1 MVTPDSPHF
10 ESTMRETS
18 AAGAGAANSALPVIR
33 IFDTTLRDGE
43 QSPGASL
50 NLKEKLEIARVLD
63 QMGVDIIE
71 AGFPITSQGDFE
83 AVSAISAE
91 ISNAAVAGLAR
102 CTENDVRRAGE
113 AVKHA
118 KRGRV
123 HVFCAT
129 SKIHREFKLKKAKDQ
144 IIRMTRDNVSLAR
157 TFVEDV
163 EFSPEDASRTEL
175 DYLAEVVQAAIEAGA
190 TTINCPDTVGFT
202 TPAEYRAMFEYL
214 IKHVPGAD
222 RVIFSAHCHNDL
234 GMAVAN
240 SLAGVQGGARQV
252 ECTINGI
259 GERAGNASL
268 EEIVMALKTRHDVYP
283 FATRI
288 NTRKLV
294 PISRLVSSLTGLHV
308 QRNKAIVGEN
318 AFAHESGI
326 HQDGMLKHKST
337 YEIMVPADV
346 GWAQSRNVLGK
357 HSGRHAFKTRLE
369 ELSYRLTETELNA
382 SFEKFKTLCDKKKE
396 IYDEDLEAIVED
408 QLENAEQLFRLKSLQ
423 VIAAT
428 QGTPTAT
435 VTLIDSAGHEVTD
448 AATGDGPI
456 DAMFAVIQRITHVSA
471 QLVNYEVRSVTAGKD
486 AQGEA
491 VVELVHSQRK
501 VRGRGVS
508 TDIMEASAKAYL
520 AAINRIRTLQ
530 HKTVSQATPM

>member
-1 MVTPDSPHF
+1 MSDS
-10 ESTMRETS
+10 TS
-18 AAGAGAANSALPVIR
+18 QAHTGTLIR

-50 NLKEKLEIARVLD
+50 NLKEKLEIARALE
-63 QMGVDIIE
+63 QLGVDIIE

-83 AVSAISAE
+83 AVSAIAAE
-91 ISNAAVAGLAR
+91 ITGCTVAGLAR
-102 CTENDVRRAGE
+102 CTEKDVRRAGE

-118 KRGRV
+118 KSGRI

-129 SKIHREFKLKKAKDQ
+129 SKIHREFKLKKAKEE
-144 IIRMTRDNVSLAR
+144 IIRMARENVQLAR
-157 TFVEDV
+157 SYVADV

-175 DYLAEVVQAAIEAGA
+175 DYLAEVVHAAIEAGA

-214 IKHVPGAD
+214 IKHVPGAGK
-222 RVIFSAHCHNDL
+222 VVFSTHCHNDL
-234 GMAVAN
+234 GLAVAN
-240 SLAGVQGGARQV
+240 SLAGVAGGARQV

-268 EEIVMALKTRHDVYP
+268 EEIVMSMKTRNDVYP
-283 FATRI
+283 FSTRV
-288 NTRKLV
+288 NSKKLV
-294 PISRLVSSLTGLHV
+294 PTSRLVSSLTGLHV

-357 HSGRHAFKTRLE
+357 HSGRHAFKARLE
-369 ELSYRLTETELNA
+369 ELGYRLTESELNI

-396 IYDEDLEAIVED
+396 IFDEDLEAIVED
-408 QLENAEQLFRLKSLQ
+408 QLENAEQLFRLKNLQ
-423 VIAAT
+423 VVASTNGI
-428 QGTPTAT
+428 PTAT
-435 VTLIDSAGHEVTD
+435 VTLIDSADHQITD

-456 DAMFAVIQRITHVSA
+456 DAMFAVIQRITHISA
-471 QLVNYEVRSVTAGKD
+471 QLVNYEVRSVTGGKD

-491 VVELVHSQRK
+491 TVELVHSERK

-508 TDIMEASAKAYL
+508 TDILEASAKAYL

-530 HKTVSQATPM
+530 QKTVSQATPM